1 MREGTGRLG
10 RGVTRLRAAADA
22 DGADRSGLS
31 ALLWVHALQASGDA
45 LVAVALA
52 GTVFFDVPI
61 GQARGRVALY
71 LVLTLLPFSLLVPV
85 AGPLLDRFRH
95 GRRNVLALTT
105 GVRGL
110 VCWSMAGGLASLA
123 LYPQALAVLVL
134 ARAYGVA
141 RSAAVIRVRPPA
153 LGLVASNARL
163 NVAATACSG
172 LAAALGVAISRTFGA
187 PWDLR
192 LAALLLLAG
201 AVGALRLPAHVDE
214 ARVPGPVGRRFL
226 LRTAAR
232 VVRRPLVATVA
243 LRVVGGLLTVYLAFL
258 LRGRG
263 APGAVIGLVL
273 GAAVVGQLVGTGLA
287 SRLAAET
294 TERLAPTVLLVP
306 PVVCALAAVAP
317 SSATAA
323 LAVGV
328 SGLAGSLGKFA
339 LDAALQERV
348 PAAGTGGAFAKSE
361 TALQLAFALG
371 GGLGVGLS
379 FLGDQLSRGGAI
391 SLGFAVAAAVPL
403 AALAL
408 TRRTR

>member
-1 MREGTGRLG
+1 MRDVTARLG
-10 RGVTRLRAAADA
+10 RGVTRVRAAADA
-22 DGADRSGLS
+22 DGAGHSGLS

-52 GTVFFDVPI
+52 GTVFFNVPL

-141 RSAAVIRVRPPA
+141 RSAAVVRVRPPA

-172 LAAALGVAISRTFGA
+172 LAAAAGVALSRTVGA

-192 LAALLLLAG
+192 VAALLLLA
-201 AVGALRLPAHVDE
+201 ASVGALRLPTQVDE
-214 ARVPGPVGRRFL
+214 VRTPGPVGARFF
-226 LRTAAR
+226 LRTAQA
-232 VVRRPLVATVA
+232 VVRRLLVATVA
-243 LRVVGGLLTVYLAFL
+243 LRAVGGLLTVYLAFL

-263 APGAVIGLVL
+263 APGPVIALVL

-287 SRLAAET
+287 SRLRGDT
-294 TERLAPTVLLVP
+294 TARLASAVLFAPLLA
-306 PVVCALAAVAP
+306 CALAAVLP
-317 SSATAA
+317 SAGTAA
-323 LAVGV
+323 VAVGV
-328 SGLAGSLGKFA
+328 SGLAASLGKFA
-339 LDAALQERV
+339 LDAALQGTV
-348 PAAGTGGAFAKSE
+348 PAAGIGGAFARSE
-361 TALQLAFALG
+361 TALQLAFAVG
-371 GGLGVGLS
+371 GGLGVSLS
-379 FLGDQLSRGGAI
+379 FLGDQLSQAGAT
-391 SLGFAVAAAVPL
+391 SLGFVVAAVVAAAGLIVQRP
-403 AALAL
+403 A
-408 TRRTR
+408 R